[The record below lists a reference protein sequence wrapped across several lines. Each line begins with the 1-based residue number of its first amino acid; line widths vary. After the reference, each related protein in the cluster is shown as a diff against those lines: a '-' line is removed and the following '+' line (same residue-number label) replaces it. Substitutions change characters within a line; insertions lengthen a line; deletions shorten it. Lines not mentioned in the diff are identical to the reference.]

1 MCGLCGLWVVSGGPD
16 VELLDGRQRSIHTVV
31 SGVVWCCGTSSKG
44 NPIIDEHAV
53 TPLPGEYV
61 AHE

>member
-31 SGVVWCCGTSSKG
+31 TGVVVLRHVVEGE
-44 NPIIDEHAV
+44 PLIDEHAV
-53 TPLPGEYV
+53 TTLPGEYV